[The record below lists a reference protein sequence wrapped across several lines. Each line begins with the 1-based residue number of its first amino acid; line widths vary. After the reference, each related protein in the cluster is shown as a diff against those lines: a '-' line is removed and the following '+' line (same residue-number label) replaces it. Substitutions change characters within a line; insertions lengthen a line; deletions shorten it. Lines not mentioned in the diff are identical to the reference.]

1 MDNITSMATQTN
13 TAKAIA
19 TQTLIWTAALSV
31 ILIFC
36 LTLGN
41 FDSLDDPSRYS
52 LKTLLTYT
60 VSSFGIALFATLHYY
75 TAYLPLF
82 TRKKYGKYVLVCI
95 VVYILAKLVCSCGY
109 MLVNESGPVTPQTM
123 SKVSNR
129 AGSVVFLLGVP
140 FLVLYTAFYEARRAR
155 ARRKEIETASRQTAM
170 LLLAKK
176 LEPHFL
182 FNSLNAIYA
191 IAQHESAMNT
201 ITAIDN
207 ISEKLRGQLDSKPDG
222 DSNAVGGRRTDSF
235 LFQFLFVWLGVLIF
249 TIGIEGFRDIMS
261 GQWLREPRRFWI
273 YQPAIIALVAFTITG
288 HFYLLYRPFVIG
300 KQYRR
305 YFLLLLPFILAM
317 IVLDASANYFLVNVV
332 RLFGGDDETI
342 GRHIMIALARVLTG
356 EAICAWVYATVSH
369 YRYNRRQQDAA
380 LRQQQRD
387 EQRLQQTR
395 IDTEALFSSLR
406 ELENGAGTDGA
417 PRTKEAVAEL
427 VSLFRYSAEHAGD
440 ITVPVEE
447 EFAFLRRYIHLQK
460 MRIRQKADVRITAM
474 IEAVDDNALIA
485 PMLLLPYIE
494 NAFKY
499 GISYAAPS
507 FIDIH
512 VSVTGDILECNILNT
527 DHSANKKSIS
537 SAGMG
542 MADTLRRLQLQYEG
556 KFLLEAGAVNGIYAV
571 RLRLELR
578 RLR

>member
-1 MDNITSMATQTN
+1 MDNTTSMATRKN

-19 TQTLIWTAALSV
+19 TQTLIWTAALSL

-36 LTLGN
+36 FTLGN
-41 FDSLDDPSRYS
+41 FDSLGDPSRYS

-60 VSSFGIALFATLHYY
+60 VASLGIALFATLHYY

-95 VVYILAKLVCSCGY
+95 VVYILAKLVCALGY
-109 MLVNESGPVTPQTM
+109 VLVIESSPPTPQKM
-123 SKVSNR
+123 SMVSNR

-140 FLVLYTAFYEARRAR
+140 FIVLYTAFYEARRVR
-155 ARRKEIETASRQTAM
+155 ARRREIESASRRTSM

-182 FNSLNAIYA
+182 FNSLNAVYA
-191 IAQHESAMNT
+191 IAQHESAANT

-207 ISEKLRGQLDSKPDG
+207 ISEKLRGQLDSKTDG
-222 DSNAVGGRRTDSF
+222 DSNAVSGRRTEAF

-249 TIGIEGFRDIMS
+249 TVGIEGFGYLRS
-261 GQWLREPRRFWI
+261 GQWQREPGRFWI
-273 YQPAIIALVAFTITG
+273 YQPAIISLVAFTITG
-288 HFYLLYRPFVIG
+288 HFYLLYKPFVIG
-300 KQYRR
+300 KQYRK
-305 YFLLLLPFILAM
+305 YFLLLLPFTLAM
-317 IVLDASANYFLVNVV
+317 IALDVAVNYFLVVV
-332 RLFGGDDETI
+332 MKMLGEGKDPI
-342 GRHIMIALARVLTG
+342 GRYIMIALARVFTA
-356 EAICAWVYATVSH
+356 EAICAWIYATVSH
-369 YRYNRRQQDAA
+369 YRHSRRQRDAA
-380 LRQQQRD
+380 LQQQQRD

-406 ELENGAGTDGA
+406 ELENAAGTEST

-427 VSLFRYSAEHAGD
+427 VSLFRYSAVHAGD

-447 EFAFLRRYIHLQK
+447 EFAFLRRYIHLQQ
-460 MRIRQKADVRITAM
+460 MRIRQNAGVRITAM

-507 FIDIH
+507 FIDIR
-512 VSVTGDILECNILNT
+512 VSVTGDILECHILNT
-527 DHSANKKSIS
+527 DHSAGKRMS

-542 MADTLRRLQLQYEG
+542 MADTLKRLQLQYEG
-556 KFLLEAGAVNGIYAV
+556 KFSLEAGGANGVYAV
-571 RLRLELR
+571 RLRLELD
-578 RLR
+578 